1 MKATYNNKDQFVLP
15 IKIGDIIMTGRFRN
29 KPVKVKEVGIDDL
42 GQPTIN
48 GTPMLKFRIPKY
60 MGKLYF

>member
-60 MGKLYF
+60 IGK